1 MVKFKLTRQGMEE
14 PVMIEALSFPT
25 ICTPLP
31 PMMKLDNYPCLN
43 DLELA
48 DDLTNQST
56 TIDVLIGSDY
66 YWALVT
72 GEVLKTNGGP
82 TAVSS
87 KLGWLL
93 SGPIQASYGLV
104 TVSNLAVSQG
114 IHYPLSTSEDEA
126 LLGALKCFW
135 QLESLG
141 IAEEP
146 TGEDNPET
154 FLADVQFTG
163 NRYTVNLPWKID
175 PQELPDH
182 QQMCTN
188 RLRALLHRLQKD
200 KRMLKEY
207 DQVIQEQIKQGIVEK
222 VPSVEG
228 HGPVHYLPHL
238 PVVRADRTTT
248 KIRVV
253 YDGSAK
259 TSDSMLSLND
269 CLHKGPNLIPKG
281 VDRLS

>member
-1 MVKFKLTRQGMEE
+1 M
-14 PVMIEALSFPT
+14 
-25 ICTPLP
+25 
-31 PMMKLDNYPCLN
+31 CLN

-56 TIDVLIGSDY
+56 TIDVLIRSDY

-72 GEVLKTNGGP
+72 GEVLRTNGGP

-93 SGPIQASYGLV
+93 SGPIQASHGLV

-126 LLGALKCFW
+126 LLGALKRFW

-146 TGEDNPET
+146 NNEDKPET
-154 FLADVQFTG
+154 FLTDLRFTG
-163 NRYTVNLPWKID
+163 NIFTVNLPWKLD
-175 PQELPDH
+175 PRELPDH

-188 RLRALLHRLQKD
+188 RLRALL
-200 KRMLKEY
+200 
-207 DQVIQEQIKQGIVEK
+207 
-222 VPSVEG
+222 
-228 HGPVHYLPHL
+228 
-238 PVVRADRTTT
+238 
-248 KIRVV
+248 
-253 YDGSAK
+253 
-259 TSDSMLSLND
+259 
-269 CLHKGPNLIPKG
+269 
-281 VDRLS
+281 